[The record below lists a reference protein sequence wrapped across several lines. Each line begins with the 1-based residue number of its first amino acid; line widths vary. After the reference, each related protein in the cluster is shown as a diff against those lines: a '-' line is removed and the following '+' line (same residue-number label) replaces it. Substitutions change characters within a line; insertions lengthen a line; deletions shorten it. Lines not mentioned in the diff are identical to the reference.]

1 MNTSRRSLSSQL
13 TRLAAALALTLSLF
27 AAAPSAFAD
36 RAPTVEVNAE
46 QGAHGEAAAAHGEA
60 GHGAE
65 AGHGG
70 DHRADAKTRPHAP
83 EDKHWWIGKEL
94 PVEFRQ
100 GIADLLGPSFI
111 DGDTADKLNVGH
123 ILFGILAFIIG
134 IGMALAAS
142 RKVRGAVIPPRTW
155 SAAAF
160 FDLITEAIMG
170 LMVSMMPREKAVRYL
185 PLVTAA
191 AVFILISNILGLL
204 PGSVP
209 PTQSFNTTL
218 ALGLV
223 AFVFYN
229 YQGIKTQGVVKYL
242 KHFMGPMLALAPL
255 MIVIEIISH
264 CVRPLSLG
272 LRLMGNMFGDHQVLF
287 IFMSFGLPLIPIP
300 LMALGL
306 MVCIVQTVVFT
317 LLFIVYVSLAVEEHD
332 HDHDHAE
339 AHDHEH
345 VGHAAHAHA

>member
-1 MNTSRRSLSSQL
+1 LNAPRTLLASLALALSLGAGTLSVDAARAEGTPAKVEAEGHGHGHADGHDHAHDHGADHGHGGGHGHNPKSRPAPEDSHWWLGKEVPRSIRDQ
-13 TRLAAALALTLSLF
+13 LAAAM
-27 AAAPSAFAD
+27 
-36 RAPTVEVNAE
+36 
-46 QGAHGEAAAAHGEA
+46 
-60 GHGAE
+60 
-65 AGHGG
+65 
-70 DHRADAKTRPHAP
+70 
-83 EDKHWWIGKEL
+83 
-94 PVEFRQ
+94 
-100 GIADLLGPSFI
+100 GPSFI
-111 DGDTADKLNVGH
+111 DKDEADKLNVGH
-123 ILFGILAFIIG
+123 IFFGVVAFLIG
-134 IGMALAAS
+134 LGMALSATRAV
-142 RKVRGAVIPPRTW
+142 KGAVVPPRTW

-160 FDLITEAIMG
+160 FDVVTEAILG
-170 LMVSMMPREKAVRYL
+170 LMTSMMPRAKALQYL
-185 PLVTAA
+185 PLVTAT

-229 YQGIKTQGVVKYL
+229 YHGIKTQGIVNYL

-255 MIVIEIISH
+255 MVVIELISH

-287 IFMSFGLPLIPIP
+287 IFMSFGLPFIPIP

-306 MVCIVQTVVFT
+306 MVCVVQTVVFT

-332 HDHDHAE
+332 HGHDDHNHDHA
-339 AHDHEH
+339 DG
-345 VGHAAHAHA
+345 GHHAHAH